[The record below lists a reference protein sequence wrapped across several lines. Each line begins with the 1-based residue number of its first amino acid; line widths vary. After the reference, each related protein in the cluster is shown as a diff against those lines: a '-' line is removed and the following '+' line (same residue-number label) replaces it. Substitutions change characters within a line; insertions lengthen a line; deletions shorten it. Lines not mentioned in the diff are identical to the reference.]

1 MTSNL
6 KSPAISLGYV
16 PVDDDHQMFVA
27 LLHQM
32 EHADNVAFTTLFQ
45 QLATHTEKHFERE
58 NQLMQSSGFPA
69 LSEHRGDH
77 HRVLGE
83 IHQFQRRVDKGI
95 IAFGR
100 SFIRDRLKPWFDLH
114 STTMDSA
121 LIAHLK
127 TSANGAAVMAN
138 HAVSENCA
146 RG

>member
-83 IHQFQRRVDKGI
+83 F
-95 IAFGR
+95 
-100 SFIRDRLKPWFDLH
+100 
-114 STTMDSA
+114 
-121 LIAHLK
+121 